1 MEHGGEA
8 AGQQRGDQQQQG
20 GEHSPAPHLQGY
32 TQMALYCT
40 VLYYSVLHIT
50 WMVTVSGVGVAR
62 SPSTLQATP
71 HTSPRIRVEVSAPP
85 TAPCGGSSTE
95 CFSRYRGGFRN

>member
-40 VLYYSVLHIT
+40 VLFCTAHYLDGDCVGGGRGEVPQHAPGHAPHQPQDQGPGERPAHRAVRGQQHRVLQ
-50 WMVTVSGVGVAR
+50 
-62 SPSTLQATP
+62 PL
-71 HTSPRIRVEVSAPP
+71 PRR
-85 TAPCGGSSTE
+85 
-95 CFSRYRGGFRN
+95 F